1 MVKPELSSE
10 MTGDVTHDTLHHGR
24 VTYTQFVNGYR
35 TGLEPVL
42 LAALVPARPGESILE
57 AGCGAG
63 AGLLCLNA
71 RVTGLHLT
79 GIEADADTVALA
91 RFNLDRN
98 HVSGYTLFQAEI
110 PDMPRSLRQTC
121 RNANGRFHHAFA
133 NPPWHPSGATPT
145 SHPRRRRALFCDRNG
160 WSCWIT
166 ALAAWVMP
174 GGTLSLALPA
184 AAVCEAMRCLHE
196 AEFGSITLFP
206 LWPKAGRR
214 AKIVLLQ
221 AVLGGRAGTA
231 ISPGL
236 IIHEENGQYTAE
248 TRHVLCDGAALI
260 P

>member
-1 MVKPELSSE
+1 MSGE
-10 MTGDVTHDTLHHGR
+10 VTHDTLHHGR
-24 VTYTQFVNGYR
+24 VTYAQFVNGYR

-42 LAALVPARPGESILE
+42 LAALVPARASESVLE

-71 RVTGLHLT
+71 RVPGLNLT
-79 GIEADADTVALA
+79 GIEADADTITLA
-91 RFNLDRN
+91 RYNLNRN
-98 HVSGYTLFQAEI
+98 DVSNYTLFHTEI
-110 PDMPRSLRQTC
+110 PEIPRSLRQTC
-121 RNANGRFHHAFA
+121 GNPNGRFHHAFA

-160 WSCWIT
+160 WSCWIS

-184 AAVCEAMRCLHE
+184 AAVCEAMRRLHE
-196 AEFGSITLFP
+196 AEFGSITVFP

-236 IIHEENGQYTAE
+236 IIHEEDGQYTLA
-248 TRHVLCDGAALI
+248 TRRVLRDGAALI